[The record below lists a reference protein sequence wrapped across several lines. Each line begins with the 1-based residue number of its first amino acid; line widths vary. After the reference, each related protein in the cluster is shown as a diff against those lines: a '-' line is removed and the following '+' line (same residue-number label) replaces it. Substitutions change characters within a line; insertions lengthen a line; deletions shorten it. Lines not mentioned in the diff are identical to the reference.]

1 MTALAARLKA
11 LSKRV
16 ALLKHDVEQGKEV
29 SPFTLAA
36 LMQLEAALDELDK
49 TLPPARRGRPKK
61 SESATQSLTGLVAV
75 LKTYEWLGIKTDK
88 DALQWIFRPR
98 KGQGRARVILKTQ
111 RNRLAQAHKA
121 PK

>member
-1 MTALAARLKA
+1 MSLASRLKA

-16 ALLKHDVEQGKEV
+16 AALEHDVDQGAEV

-36 LMQLEAALDELDK
+36 LMQLEAALNELDK
-49 TLPPARRGRPKK
+49 TLSPARRGRPKK

-98 KGQGRARVILKTQ
+98 KGQSRARVNLKTL
-111 RNRLAQAHKA
+111 RNNLAQARKA
-121 PK
+121 RR